1 MLYLIRHAESIC
13 NLLRSSTGSLFDELS
28 FNGRQDCL
36 ELRNKAKLLK
46 EKLNLKIVSSS
57 AGRALETAVLLF
69 GSDIKIDSDW
79 LETNGGYLQDIHE
92 KYVEFYFKLENN
104 IHRKYPNGESNYFM
118 QERVIQSFKKYLDL
132 IKKNNIAIVTHAG
145 PILAIANYMDCT
157 ISNIEN
163 LDGIVISID
172 DKKSKIATHQKLIH
186 N

>member
-13 NLLRSSTGSLFDELS
+13 NLLQSSTGSVFDELS
-28 FNGRQDCL
+28 FDGRQDCL
-36 ELRNKAKLLK
+36 DLRDKAKLLK
-46 EKLNLKIVSSS
+46 EKLNMRIVSSS

-79 LETNGGYLQDIHE
+79 LETNGGFLQDINE
-92 KYVEFYFKLENN
+92 KYVESYFKIENN

-118 QERVIQSFKKYLDL
+118 KERVIKSFKKYLDL
-132 IKKNNIAIVTHAG
+132 IKNYNIAIITHSG
-145 PILAIANYMDCT
+145 PILAIANYLNYK

-163 LDGIVISID
+163 LNGIIINID
-172 DKKSKIATHQKLIH
+172 DKKNKIISHQKLIH

>member
-46 EKLNLKIVSSS
+46 EKLDLKIVSSS

-104 IHRKYPNGESNYFM
+104 IHRKYPNGESNYRM
-118 QERVIQSFKKYLDL
+118 VAVHELIQDSFVLL
-132 IKKNNIAIVTHAG
+132 NNSG
-145 PILAIANYMDCT
+145 NDS
-157 ISNIEN
+157 SNITTDMVDSN
-163 LDGIVISID
+163 SNTFNSIKIIFDGD
-172 DKKSKIATHQKLIH
+172 TNHYQKRFFNINGYLVLEA
-186 N
+186 